1 MISVQKKGSTL
12 LLPLSGVKRNGPWF
26 TQLAVNQHFSL
37 FAISSGDGDG
47 FVSRISPV
55 DVIVDPIDSY
65 AFWGM

>member
-1 MISVQKKGSTL
+1 MYVWKKNSTL
-12 LLPLSGVKRNGPWF
+12 LSPLSGVKRNRPWF
-26 TQLAVNQHFSL
+26 TQLAVNQHFSF
-37 FAISSGDGDG
+37 FAISSGNRDG